1 MLATPLIVATVL
13 FNMYTIKPALQVYI
27 RFVHLFNVARVLG
40 SSYFDNTIDMAFSAS
55 KHVHISCMYAV
66 HDTVYI
72 YIVPY
77 IYHVLAVILCTL
89 TAYCYQKLNRN
100 NSGALVRLISR
111 FVHYLLYV
119 CVSGW
124 ACQFSYQWDNCYCY
138 HRGGSV

>member
-1 MLATPLIVATVL
+1 M
-13 FNMYTIKPALQVYI
+13 
-27 RFVHLFNVARVLG
+27 LG

-119 CVSGW
+119 CV
-124 ACQFSYQWDNCYCY
+124 CQAGRANSPTNGIIAAVTIEVALYEVLNAK
-138 HRGGSV
+138 